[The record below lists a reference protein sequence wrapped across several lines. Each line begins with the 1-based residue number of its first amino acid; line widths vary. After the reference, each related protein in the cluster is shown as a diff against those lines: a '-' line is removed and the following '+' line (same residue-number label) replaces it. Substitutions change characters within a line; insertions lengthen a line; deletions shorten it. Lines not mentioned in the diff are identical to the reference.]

1 MPAPQGVNDTG
12 KHHDQNHDH
21 VEHHI
26 EGADFTIKNI
36 PRSIKM
42 IDPKIDVNCNFW
54 DFDSNLIYLSNF
66 NHLIHK
72 KYTNLFGIQLS
83 MLVSL
88 ICPYSQ
94 EPDH

>member
-1 MPAPQGVNDTG
+1 MQQ
-12 KHHDQNHDH
+12 HWY
-21 VEHHI
+21 EYI

-42 IDPKIDVNCNFW
+42 IDPKIDINCNFW
-54 DFDSNLIYLSNF
+54 DFDFNVIYLSYC

-72 KYTNLFGIQLS
+72 KCTDLFGIHLGIV
-83 MLVSL
+83 VSL

-94 EPDH
+94 EPYH